1 MTETVRDFVQD
12 SYQLVSAASPTVPL
26 QGYDLSNGIKLLNQL
41 IKAWSSSGLLLTV
54 AKEVVYTLSINQSII
69 TFGDA
74 DYLPTPDVTLG
85 RLANMADL
93 WLLLDGVTYPLVIE
107 SRDVFLS
114 SYKFDP
120 QVGLPRF
127 GIIFNET
134 DLTRLRIYPGASQP
148 YEFHVYGKFELGTL
162 TANDDMSSLPGYFQR
177 FLKFALSKD
186 ISVFKGRAQAWTPLL
201 EEMYIAAK
209 KDMENVSTVNMVI
222 NNENES
228 WLNGSWRVRAG
239 V

>member
-12 SYQLVSAASPTVPL
+12 AYQLVSASSPTVPL

-41 IKAWSSSGLLLTV
+41 IKAYSSSGLLLTI
-54 AKEVVYTLSINQSII
+54 AKEIVYNLSINQSII

-74 DYLPTPDVTLG
+74 SYTPTPDVTEG
-85 RLANMADL
+85 RLANMADI

-107 SRDVFLS
+107 SRDVFMS
-114 SYKFDP
+114 SYKYDP

-134 DLTRLRIYPGASQP
+134 DLTKLRIYPGASQE
-148 YEFHVYGKFELGTL
+148 YELHVYGKFELSTL
-162 TANDDMSSLPGYFQR
+162 GPNDDMSSLPGYYLR

-186 ISVFKGRAQAWTPLL
+186 ISVFKGRSQAWTPLL
-201 EEMYIAAK
+201 EEMYMSAK
-209 KDMENVSTVNMVI
+209 KEMENVSTINLVI
-222 NNENES
+222 NSENES